1 MFHSIFLFHLRRC
14 VVIGTLDGCL
24 SVLAIA
30 DPNVPDSYQFL
41 ASLPSRTRQAHVP
54 TTKEGRHSFDHN
66 DEEKSDDEY
75 ETSNDKSHRE
85 STSGGPHF
93 TLKTAAV
100 VAAAWAKASSQDP
113 SSAVQKVN
121 SKACVIS

>member
-1 MFHSIFLFHLRRC
+1 M
-14 VVIGTLDGCL
+14 DGCL

-41 ASLPSRTRQAHVP
+41 ASLPSRTRQAHVT
-54 TTKEGRHSFDHN
+54 TTKEEGRHHSFDCN
-66 DEEKSDDEY
+66 DEEKSEDEF
-75 ETSNDKSHRE
+75 ETSNEESHRE
-85 STSGGPHF
+85 STSNGPHF

-113 SSAVQKVN
+113 NSVQKVN